1 MKKKSQLVAGISLIS
16 PLVIKTSN
24 GYTGFEIELWEK
36 ISSKLNLTTKY
47 VEYNFDELLADV
59 ENNKIKLGIAGI
71 TRTSDRE
78 KKMLFSFFTL
88 SSSLGIL
95 ILKDRKLFI
104 RSIRDFFLKNYK
116 KIFFAL
122 IILLTFFM
130 LASHLLWFLETKNGT
145 LGTSYKKDFF
155 ESVFLIIS
163 AATNSGFSSELIL
176 NTFWGKFITL
186 LSMIS
191 GLFLFGLFTASLAS
205 MLTIAK
211 VTYLINSYKDLNK
224 KFVATKEHTVA
235 REELDKIGAKII
247 TVKEIDEAY
256 EMLKKDK
263 IDAVV
268 FDSPALLHYV
278 KNSQDENLTV
288 VDQKFAEHTYGF
300 AFPLNSKLREQVN
313 IEILSLYESGEY
325 DILHKKWFGEI

>member
-1 MKKKSQLVAGISLIS
+1 MKKGQLVAGISLIS
-16 PLVIKTSN
+16 PLVIKTNN

-47 VEYNFDELLADV
+47 VEYSFDDLLAQL

-95 ILKDRKLFI
+95 ILKDRRLFL
-104 RSIRDFFLKNYK
+104 RSIKDFFSRNYK

-122 IILLTFFM
+122 IILLAFFV
-130 LASHLLWFLETKNGT
+130 LLSQLLWFLETENGD
-145 LGTSYKKDFF
+145 LGISYKKDFF
-155 ESVFLIIS
+155 EAIFLIVS

-176 NTFWGKFITL
+176 HTFWGKFITL
-186 LSMIS
+186 FSMIS
-191 GLFLFGLFTASLAS
+191 GLFLFGLFTAGLAS
-205 MLTIAK
+205 MLTTAK
-211 VTYLINSYKDLNK
+211 VKYFINSYRDLNK

-235 REELDKIGAKII
+235 REELDKIGAKTII
-247 TVKEIDEAY
+247 VEEIDEAY

-325 DILHKKWFGEI
+325 ELLHKKWFGAI

>member
-1 MKKKSQLVAGISLIS
+1 
-16 PLVIKTSN
+16 
-24 GYTGFEIELWEK
+24 
-36 ISSKLNLTTKY
+36 
-47 VEYNFDELLADV
+47 
-59 ENNKIKLGIAGI
+59 
-71 TRTSDRE
+71 
-78 KKMLFSFFTL
+78 MLFSFFTL

-95 ILKDRKLFI
+95 ILKDRRLFL
-104 RSIRDFFLKNYK
+104 RSIKDFFSRNYK

-122 IILLTFFM
+122 IILLAFFV
-130 LASHLLWFLETKNGT
+130 LLSQPLWFLETENGD
-145 LGTSYKKDFF
+145 LGISYKKDFF
-155 ESVFLIIS
+155 EAIFLIVS

-176 NTFWGKFITL
+176 HTFWGKFITL
-186 LSMIS
+186 FSMIS
-191 GLFLFGLFTASLAS
+191 GLFLFGLFTAGLAS
-205 MLTIAK
+205 MLTTAK
-211 VTYLINSYKDLNK
+211 VKYFINSYRDLNK

-235 REELDKIGAKII
+235 REELDKIGAKTII
-247 TVKEIDEAY
+247 VEEIDEAY

-325 DILHKKWFGEI
+325 ELLHKKWFGAI